1 MPGWSSPKSALV
13 AWSSVLTDSLE
24 KIDSRCVKLGVL
36 LYISFRLGRGDD
48 AGCCEQNRKDNF
60 LHIDIFKIDDAK
72 VFSICAAFL
81 H

>member
-1 MPGWSSPKSALV
+1 M
-13 AWSSVLTDSLE
+13 LTDSLE

-81 H
+81 HVKKKKEQDS